1 MTEIESRYYD
11 KIELLK
17 ALNVDI
23 WFKKPNFPKI
33 KKKISM
39 IKFFELKKKKI
50 SQLLRK
56 SKIVT
61 KTVSLF

>member
-23 WFKKPNFPKI
+23 WLKKPNFPKI
-33 KKKISM
+33 KKKI
-39 IKFFELKKKKI
+39 IIQTLLLKNTKA
-50 SQLLRK
+50 LLK
-56 SKIVT
+56 V
-61 KTVSLF
+61 L

>member
-23 WFKKPNFPKI
+23 WLKKPNFPKI
-33 KKKISM
+33 KKKDNNTNLT
-39 IKFFELKKKKI
+39 F
-50 SQLLRK
+50 
-56 SKIVT
+56 
-61 KTVSLF
+61 